1 MLIYKEY
8 IPHTYR
14 NKYLKNVSTYTS
26 SSSSAISSIIGGS
39 GEKIKVID
47 NLDSVSTEDALSA
60 NQGRILNEK
69 KLDIT
74 GGKITGDLV
83 IDGSLDVTNL
93 FNANQITTPYI
104 YAQEGNFNKL
114 FGDTITSDSISS
126 EPLQAIQY

>member
-1 MLIYKEY
+1 M
-8 IPHTYR
+8 
-14 NKYLKNVSTYTS
+14 
-26 SSSSAISSIIGGS
+26 
-39 GEKIKVID
+39 
-47 NLDSVSTEDALSA
+47 
-60 NQGRILNEK
+60 NEK